1 MTRTLAMAGM
11 IQNGNAGTPCSA
23 SFMINR
29 EITHRTLLANFWLPL
44 LFFALV
50 SLLMIG
56 PYVIPPTRITTF
68 GNAPQDSFIFLWGLW
83 WTKQA
88 VFELS
93 NPYWTDLLF
102 YPAGTT
108 LTFHTYPLFYGLLSL
123 PFQLLMNG
131 ISGLVV
137 ALNVIIYLSFVLS
150 GFGAYRLAVH
160 VTRSRPAG
168 LVAGL
173 TYAFVPFHL
182 MNMVSLNLLAM
193 EFLPFYVLSLLKL
206 REKPAFRSALAVALW
221 LALTYYSS
229 LEYALFLLIF
239 SALWFG
245 YELAR
250 RWNSVARAFLGY
262 LGAAALLFLL
272 LASPQLYQQIRVY
285 SAQPPTLAMDLGEVE
300 MWSPALLSLF
310 TPTRFH
316 PIYGKAIS
324 LGGTI
329 SDNSA
334 RTRGMRSEASLGLVA
349 LGLSIFAVFRF
360 RQDRSA
366 FWVIAAVFFGALT
379 LGPHLR
385 ITGKW
390 LSGFPMPYL
399 LLYKI
404 FPPLRASRDPTRFIP
419 LTSLMLSVLAA
430 FGLRGSLERLSRSS
444 TRVLLTVLL
453 AALVLFENLPGRAQ
467 NFEPSMHPAYRKIA
481 QDPGNFAVM
490 DLTREP
496 FGLVQQ
502 IFHGKRITSFP
513 RTIARSPSHL
523 TTLQVERDFRNPE
536 LCLSLGPPL
545 LNRRLDSDRKDL
557 NIYQIRYAVL
567 SPNPNLELQLKL
579 AERLGARIERV
590 EGLIRCEFPSAPP
603 SQ

>member
-229 LEYALFLLIF
+229 LEYALFLLWVIWGLQRYF
-239 SALWFG
+239 SFCSPPRSSISRSGYILLSRPLWPWTLGKSRCGALRCSPFSPPPAFIPFT
-245 YELAR
+245 AR
-250 RWNSVARAFLGY
+250 
-262 LGAAALLFLL
+262 LFL
-272 LASPQLYQQIRVY
+272 
-285 SAQPPTLAMDLGEVE
+285 
-300 MWSPALLSLF
+300 W
-310 TPTRFH
+310 
-316 PIYGKAIS
+316 
-324 LGGTI
+324 
-329 SDNSA
+329 
-334 RTRGMRSEASLGLVA
+334 
-349 LGLSIFAVFRF
+349 
-360 RQDRSA
+360 
-366 FWVIAAVFFGALT
+366 
-379 LGPHLR
+379 
-385 ITGKW
+385 
-390 LSGFPMPYL
+390 
-399 LLYKI
+399 
-404 FPPLRASRDPTRFIP
+404 
-419 LTSLMLSVLAA
+419 
-430 FGLRGSLERLSRSS
+430 
-444 TRVLLTVLL
+444 
-453 AALVLFENLPGRAQ
+453 
-467 NFEPSMHPAYRKIA
+467 
-481 QDPGNFAVM
+481 
-490 DLTREP
+490 
-496 FGLVQQ
+496 
-502 IFHGKRITSFP
+502 
-513 RTIARSPSHL
+513 
-523 TTLQVERDFRNPE
+523 VER
-536 LCLSLGPPL
+536 
-545 LNRRLDSDRKDL
+545 
-557 NIYQIRYAVL
+557 
-567 SPNPNLELQLKL
+567 
-579 AERLGARIERV
+579 
-590 EGLIRCEFPSAPP
+590 
-603 SQ
+603 